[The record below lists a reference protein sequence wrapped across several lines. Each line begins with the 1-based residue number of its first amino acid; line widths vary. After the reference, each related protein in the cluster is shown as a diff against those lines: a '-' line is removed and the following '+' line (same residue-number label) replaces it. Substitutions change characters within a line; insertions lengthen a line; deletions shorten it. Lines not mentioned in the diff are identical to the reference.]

1 MFAINTFKQKNISTA
16 IPVSID
22 CSQKTSGI
30 IFNFSFVF

>member
-1 MFAINTFKQKNISTA
+1 MFAINTIKQKNIGNT
-16 IPVSID
+16 IPVSIG